1 MGGGSFGTYTKS
13 ADEIINGMAMK
24 LRNMMVPTINDFFIR
39 FDGHE
44 RRVYEPW
51 ELSLMFNEISKEEAQ
66 GVCS

>member
-1 MGGGSFGTYTKS
+1 
-13 ADEIINGMAMK
+13 MK

-66 GVCS
+66 GVCN